1 MSNDPDRIRQN
12 IEMTRAE
19 LSSDVDALAHRAS
32 PRRIASAQATRARGR
47 LSRAVDSV
55 MGTARHTRAGATRRG
70 SAAGQHVS
78 DVAHHGAEAAS
89 GAAHQASDTASAVG
103 QRAHEFTDATRERAH
118 ELTDATR
125 ERAHELTDATRERAH
140 ELTEATR
147 ERAHALTE
155 ATRERAQGNPLA
167 AGLIAFGVGLLA
179 ASLVPP
185 SRNEHDLAERAKQK
199 VMEHSGQVKQGAG
212 AMMHQVQ
219 ENLREPAQQASEAVR
234 STAAQGVAAV
244 RDTGRDQ
251 ATHVRDDARDAPRR
265 M

>member
-103 QRAHEFTDATRERAH
+103 QRAHEF
-118 ELTDATR
+118 TDATR

-265 M
+265 V